1 MRERDAVVVR
11 PTVALINPLFMRIT
25 VARTLL
31 TALALAVAPL
41 SVPAQPAAPP
51 AGGPL
56 TRLLETEL
64 ARFPARTG
72 VYVKHL
78 TSGEEATVRADDAFS
93 SASVIKLT
101 ILVRAF
107 QLVDQGKL
115 NLAER
120 VEIRRADLRDGSG
133 VLQYHDLGQTP
144 TIKDLLTEMVIT
156 SDNVATDQ
164 LLTRVGGVDSLNAWL
179 VGAGFPHLSMV
190 ARGHVYRR
198 KILALVNP
206 AFDALSA
213 EETTGLQYAQ
223 QGDPLFQLYAPLF
236 MGERAKWVDM
246 VRDPANKKILADGRA
261 RLPVVD
267 RAYWLGDMT
276 PRETGRLLEAIERGT
291 IASPASTAMMRT
303 MLRRQQA
310 GARRIPHYLDL
321 PVAHKTGDSPVIAND
336 VGMVYARSGT
346 VIIAFF
352 ANGVT
357 TQIGEAED
365 LIGALARRIVEYFDG
380 ATAAPARPPAP

>member
-1 MRERDAVVVR
+1 MR
-11 PTVALINPLFMRIT
+11 VA
-25 VARTLL
+25 A
-31 TALALAVAPL
+31 ALAVLTAMSIAFAP
-41 SVPAQPAAPP
+41 VHAQPANS
-51 AGGPL
+51 GL
-56 TRLLETEL
+56 TRLIEAEL
-64 ARFPARTG
+64 SRFPARTG

-78 TSGEEATVRADDAFS
+78 TTGEEAAVRADEAFS

-115 NLAER
+115 DLAER

-179 VGAGFPHLSMV
+179 KASGFAHLSMV

-198 KILALVNP
+198 KILELVNP
-206 AFDALSA
+206 AFAQLTA

-223 QGDPLFQLYAPLF
+223 QGDALFGLYASLF
-236 MGERAKWVDM
+236 TGERAKWVDM
-246 VRDPANKKILADGRA
+246 VRDPANRKTLADGRL
-261 RLPVVD
+261 RLPVQD
-267 RAYWLGDMT
+267 HAYWLGDMN

-291 IASPASTAMMRT
+291 MTSPASTALMRT

-310 GARRIPHYLDL
+310 GARRIPHFLDV

-357 TQIGEAED
+357 GQLGEAED
-365 LIGALARRIVEYFDG
+365 LIGALSRRIIEYFDG
-380 ATAAPARPPAP
+380 AALPR

>member
-1 MRERDAVVVR
+1 MLIHH
-11 PTVALINPLFMRIT
+11 VAN
-25 VARTLL
+25 ARHAILRRTIAGAALGAL
-31 TALALAVAPL
+31 SAFAFATAA
-41 SVPAQPAAPP
+41 AQPTTS
-51 AGGPL
+51 GL
-56 TRLLETEL
+56 TRLLESEL
-64 ARFPARTG
+64 ARMPARTG

-78 TSGEEATVRADDAFS
+78 TTGEEAAVRADEAFS

-107 QLVDQGKL
+107 QLVDEGKIK
-115 NLAER
+115 LADR

-156 SDNVATDQ
+156 SDNVATD
-164 LLTRVGGVDSLNAWL
+164 LMLTRVGGVDSLNTWL
-179 VGAGFPHLSMV
+179 KRSGFSHLSMV

-206 AFDALSA
+206 AFDTLTA

-223 QGDPLFQLYAPLF
+223 QGDALFALYASLF
-236 MGERAKWVDM
+236 TGARAAWVDM
-246 VRDPANKKILADGRA
+246 VLEPANKKILADGRS
-261 RLPVVD
+261 RLPVQD
-267 RAYWLGDMT
+267 HAYWLGDMN

-291 IASPASTAMMRT
+291 MTSASSTAMMRT

-310 GARRIPHYLDL
+310 GARRLPHFLDV

-336 VGMVYARSGT
+336 VGMIYARSGT
-346 VIIAFF
+346 IIVAFF
-352 ANGVT
+352 VNAVT
-357 TQIGEAED
+357 GSLGETEDMIGRAAQRVVD
-365 LIGALARRIVEYFDG
+365 YFDG
-380 ATAAPARPPAP
+380 PAAPVRRSPAR

>member
-1 MRERDAVVVR
+1 MRR
-11 PTVALINPLFMRIT
+11 TVA
-25 VARTLL
+25 
-31 TALALAVAPL
+31 AVALCAL
-41 SVPAQPAAPP
+41 SAFAATSAAAQPTTS
-51 AGGPL
+51 GL
-56 TRLLETEL
+56 TRLLESEL
-64 ARFPARTG
+64 ARMPARSG

-78 TSGEEATVRADDAFS
+78 TTGEEAAVKADEAFS

-115 NLAER
+115 RLTDR

-156 SDNVATDQ
+156 SDNVATD
-164 LLTRVGGVDSLNAWL
+164 LMLTRVGGVDSLNAWL
-179 VGAGFPHLSMV
+179 KSSGFSHLSMV

-206 AFDALSA
+206 AFDSLTA

-223 QGDPLFQLYAPLF
+223 QGDALFELYASLF
-236 MGERAKWVDM
+236 TGARAKWVDM
-246 VRDPANKKILADGRA
+246 VREPANKKILADGRY
-261 RLPVVD
+261 RLPVQD
-267 RAYWLGDMT
+267 HAYWLGDMN

-291 IASPASTAMMRT
+291 MTSASSAAMMRT

-310 GARRIPHYLDL
+310 GARRMPHFLDV

-346 VIIAFF
+346 IIIAFF
-352 ANGVT
+352 VNGVT
-357 TQIGEAED
+357 GSLGETEDMVGRVAQQIVD
-365 LIGALARRIVEYFDG
+365 YFDG
-380 ATAAPARPPAP
+380 PPTPARRSPAP

>member
-1 MRERDAVVVR
+1 MRFTA
-11 PTVALINPLFMRIT
+11 ALT
-25 VARTLL
+25 VARTIL
-31 TALALAVAPL
+31 TAMCLAAATRSVA
-41 SVPAQPAAPP
+41 AQSAKS
-51 AGGPL
+51 GL
-56 TRLLETEL
+56 TRLLESEL
-64 ARFPARTG
+64 ARFPARAG

-78 TSGEEATVRADDAFS
+78 TTGEEATVNADDAFS

-164 LLTRVGGVDSLNAWL
+164 MVTKIGGVDSLNAWL
-179 VGAGFPHLSMV
+179 KASGFAHLRMV

-206 AFDALSA
+206 EFDKLTA

-223 QGDPLFQLYAPLF
+223 QGDALFDLYASLF
-236 MGERAKWVDM
+236 TGERAKWVDM
-246 VRDPANKKILADGRA
+246 VRDLANKKILADGRL
-261 RLPVVD
+261 RLPVQD
-267 RAYWLGDMT
+267 HAYWLGDMN

-291 IASPASTAMMRT
+291 MTSAASAAMMRT

-310 GARRIPHYLDL
+310 GARRIPHFLDV

-352 ANGVT
+352 VNGITGVPGET
-357 TQIGEAED
+357 EDMIGRVSRQIID
-365 LIGALARRIVEYFDG
+365 YFDG
-380 ATAAPARPPAP
+380 SAAPLKRPPAP

>member
-11 PTVALINPLFMRIT
+11 PTSALINPLFMRVT
-25 VARTLL
+25 AARTFL

-41 SVPAQPAAPP
+41 SVAAQSAAPP
-51 AGGPL
+51 AAGPL

-78 TSGEEATVRADDAFS
+78 TTGEEATVRADDAFS

-164 LLTRVGGVDSLNAWL
+164 MLTRVGGVDSLNAWL

-291 IASPASTAMMRT
+291 IASPASTALMRT

-380 ATAAPARPPAP
+380 AAAVPARPPAP

>member
-1 MRERDAVVVR
+1 MRFAAASTIARMLLATTCVAFAAPAV
-11 PTVALINPLFMRIT
+11 T
-25 VARTLL
+25 
-31 TALALAVAPL
+31 
-41 SVPAQPAAPP
+41 AQPAKT
-51 AGGPL
+51 GL
-56 TRLLETEL
+56 TRLLESEL

-78 TSGEEATVRADDAFS
+78 TTGEEAAVNADDAFS

-107 QLVDQGKL
+107 QLVDQGKI

-164 LLTRVGGVDSLNAWL
+164 MVMRIGGVDSLNAWL
-179 VGAGFPHLSMV
+179 KASGFEHLRMV

-206 AFDALSA
+206 EFEKLTP

-223 QGDPLFQLYAPLF
+223 QGDALFDLYASLF
-236 MGERAKWVDM
+236 TGERAKWVDM
-246 VRDPANKKILADGRA
+246 VRDPANKKILADGRY
-261 RLPVVD
+261 RLPVQD
-267 RAYWLGDMT
+267 RAYWLGEMN

-291 IASPASTAMMRT
+291 MTSAASAAMMRT

-310 GARRIPHYLDL
+310 GARRIPHFLDAV
-321 PVAHKTGDSPVIAND
+321 VAHKTGDSPVIAND

-346 VIIAFF
+346 VLIAFF
-352 ANGVT
+352 VNGVT
-357 TQIGEAED
+357 GQLGETEDMIGHVSRQIID
-365 LIGALARRIVEYFDG
+365 YFDG
-380 ATAAPARPPAP
+380 PAVQAQRPPTS

>member
-1 MRERDAVVVR
+1 VSTSAESSASLLMRLTA
-11 PTVALINPLFMRIT
+11 
-25 VARTLL
+25 ARTML
-31 TALALAVAPL
+31 TAMALSVAPL
-41 SVPAQPAAPP
+41 SVPAPLPAQPANS
-51 AGGPL
+51 GL
-56 TRLLETEL
+56 TRLIEAEL
-64 ARFPARTG
+64 SRFPARTG

-78 TSGEEATVRADDAFS
+78 TTGEEAAVRADEAFS

-120 VEIRRADLRDGSG
+120 VEIQRADLRDGSG

-179 VGAGFPHLSMV
+179 KASGFAHLSMV

-198 KILALVNP
+198 KILELVNP
-206 AFDALSA
+206 AFAQLTA

-223 QGDPLFQLYAPLF
+223 QGDALFGLYASLF
-236 MGERAKWVDM
+236 TGERAKWVDM
-246 VRDPANKKILADGRA
+246 VRDPANRKILADGRL
-261 RLPVVD
+261 RLPVQD
-267 RAYWLGDMT
+267 HAYWLGDMN

-291 IASPASTAMMRT
+291 MTSPASTALMRT

-310 GARRIPHYLDL
+310 GARRLPHFLDV

-357 TQIGEAED
+357 GQLGEAED
-365 LIGALARRIVEYFDG
+365 LIGALSRRIIDYFDG
-380 ATAAPARPPAP
+380 AAMPR